1 MGFIIYNSTSII
13 GSRVVYHKKSVDLVT
28 GNFLLQVVA
37 LFSELS
43 LEASILIQ
51 PRLIGVV
58 VFCTNNE

>member
-43 LEASILIQ
+43 SEASILIQ
-51 PRLIGVV
+51 LRLIGEV
-58 VFCTNNE
+58 VFLHK